1 MDLAVRPRPFTEFYR
16 VLPSFH
22 ENLAAGHW
30 LLVFF
35 FVLMKSLK
43 KNTHHPHLKA
53 NEIGTP
59 VGPGAKE
66 KISKRKKN
74 FFFSN
79 QPPKPPKYLFFFKK
93 KPKILFLKR
102 FYNKNLKKEKRKKRK
117 NKKQKQKEIEKAA
130 VGSER

>member
-79 QPPKPPKYLFFFKK
+79 QPPKPPKYLFFFEKK
-93 KPKILFLKR
+93 TKNTFFLKILQQKL
-102 FYNKNLKKEKRKKRK
+102 EKRKEKEMKKQKTK
-117 NKKQKQKEIEKAA
+117 NKKK
-130 VGSER
+130 